1 VSEVSHSRPKQFAS
15 VKSIERG
22 DNMDAN
28 YVILLFIIGFVSS
41 LLSGMLG
48 IGGAIVKYP
57 MLLMIPPVFGF
68 QALTAHEVSGISALD
83 VLFVSIAGVL
93 GFRKGGYL
101 NKSLIIVMGVPA
113 LVGTLF
119 GSFGSQFLTEE
130 HVNLVYGVLALLA
143 GIMMFIPKKEMNDI
157 QLTEVTYNK
166 SLAVFLGFVVGMGSG
181 VVGAG
186 GGFLL
191 IPIMLL
197 ILRIPT
203 RMTIA
208 SSLAITL
215 LSSVAGSIGKISTG
229 QIDYF
234 IAAIIIVAGLIAAP
248 IGAKISKK
256 MNIKILQGILS
267 VLILGTAIKIWI
279 DIL

>member
-1 VSEVSHSRPKQFAS
+1 
-15 VKSIERG
+15 
-22 DNMDAN
+22 MDSN
-28 YVILLFIIGFVSS
+28 YVILLFVIGFISS
-41 LLSGMLG
+41 FLSGMLG

-68 QALTAHEVSGISALD
+68 QALTAHEVSGISVLD
-83 VLFVSIAGVL
+83 VLFVSIAGVI

-101 NKSLIIVMGVPA
+101 NKSLITVMGISV
-113 LVGTLF
+113 LIGTF
-119 GSFGSQFLTEE
+119 IGSYGSQYLTEDQI
-130 HVNLVYGVLALLA
+130 NIVYGILALLA
-143 GIMMFIPKKEMNDI
+143 AIMMFIPKKNIDDI
-157 QLTEVTYNK
+157 PLEQVTYNK
-166 SLAVFLGFVVGMGSG
+166 PLAAVLAFLVGIGSG

-208 SSLAITL
+208 SSLAITFI
-215 LSSVAGSIGKISTG
+215 SSIAGSIGKISTG
-229 QIDYF
+229 QVEYLTAGIV
-234 IAAIIIVAGLIAAP
+234 IIAGLIAAP
-248 IGAKISKK
+248 IGAKVSKK
-256 MNIKILQGILS
+256 MNTKILEGVLA
-267 VLILGTAIKIWI
+267 VLILGTAIKIWM